1 MPVHR
6 TLLNRLLSS
15 RFLGLPYCTK
25 SPCFVQFVFICL
37 LCPPPPPR
45 PHPSSPAPM
54 LQEEAPE
61 IAQCARLWN
70 RVKGAEGRWSKDWS
84 LTALASVQ
92 RVELSLAAFADRMCG
107 QVQVCVPV
115 QAGRIQ

>member
-1 MPVHR
+1 
-6 TLLNRLLSS
+6 
-15 RFLGLPYCTK
+15 
-25 SPCFVQFVFICL
+25 
-37 LCPPPPPR
+37 
-45 PHPSSPAPM
+45 M